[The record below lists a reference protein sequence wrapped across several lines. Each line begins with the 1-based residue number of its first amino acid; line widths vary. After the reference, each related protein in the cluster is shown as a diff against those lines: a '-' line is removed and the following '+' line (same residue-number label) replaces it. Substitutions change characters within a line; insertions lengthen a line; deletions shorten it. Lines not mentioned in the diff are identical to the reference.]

1 MKDEHSVDL
10 GQVQIHKKAIA
21 DIAFSAMSQVE
32 GVSVLP
38 KDIGSRFLEF
48 LGQKTY
54 SGIHVDIDK
63 DHQVS
68 VKLKIYVK
76 YGINIPEAAKQVQDV
91 VRTAIEQIADL
102 VLKEIHVNVQGIDME
117 RGKS

>member
-21 DIAFSAMSQVE
+21 DIAFSAMNQVE

-38 KDIGSRFLEF
+38 KDIGNRFLEF
-48 LGQKTY
+48 LGQKAY
-54 SGIHVDIDK
+54 SGIRVGIDK
-63 DHQVS
+63 DHQVTI
-68 VKLKIYVK
+68 KLEIYVK

-91 VRTAIEQIADL
+91 VRSAVEQIADL
-102 VLKEIHVNVQGIDME
+102 TLKEIHVNVQGIDME
-117 RGKS
+117 RGKI